1 MPMKRRLASWSR
13 SPAFWPLGVGIAT
26 IFFAVLLAVFTPQN
40 AGKVEA
46 YTIETDG
53 RLTINLSQV
62 QVTVNCYE
70 ASYNNDFGIFSP
82 SPLPPY
88 PPSPRHLF
96 YCKDLPMPTN
106 VDIGTFGQG
115 ELVFYITTPSQSPGP
130 QPYTWKT
137 GPGSRNADGLQH
149 AHLSVIS
156 PTVVRIGWEDL
167 YGGGDH
173 DFNDCIV
180 DVTIQELPTATPTA
194 TNTPTPTDTATPTPT
209 DTATSTPTDT
219 ATPTPT
225 ETFTPTPTETETPT
239 PTNTYTPTPTDT
251 YTPTPTNTFTPTPT
265 NTFTPTPT
273 DTYTPTPTNTYT
285 PTPTNTFTPTPTKT
299 STPTPTK
306 TSTPTPTKTSTPTNT
321 SVPSTATFT
330 PTPTRT
336 FTPTPT
342 KTYTPT
348 PTLTPIHPP
357 GVGGVVKLPPAAVA
371 AESGA
376 LSEDSTWPVG
386 TYAALAGGVA
396 AVMAVAAGGW
406 YTSRRRWLR

>member
-1 MPMKRRLASWSR
+1 MPMKRRLTSWFH

-26 IFFAVLLAVFTPQN
+26 IFFAALLAVFTPQN

-62 QVTVNCYE
+62 RVTLNCYE

-82 SPLPPY
+82 SPLQGGLG
-88 PPSPRHLF
+88 PSPRHLF
-96 YCKDLPMPTN
+96 YCKDLPLPTN

-149 AHLSVIS
+149 AHLTRIS
-156 PTVVRIGWEDL
+156 DTVVRIGWEDL
-167 YGGGDH
+167 YGGGDN
-173 DFNDCIV
+173 DFNDCVV
-180 DVTIQELPTATPTA
+180 DVTIEELPTATPTA
-194 TNTPTPTDTATPTPT
+194 TNTPISTATFTPTPVTPSPTPTNTPEPTPTNTPEPTPTPT
-209 DTATSTPTDT
+209 N
-219 ATPTPT
+219 
-225 ETFTPTPTETETPT
+225 TFTPTPT
-239 PTNTYTPTPTDT
+239 NT

-273 DTYTPTPTNTYT
+273 NTFTPTPTNTY
-285 PTPTNTFTPTPTKT
+285 
-299 STPTPTK
+299 
-306 TSTPTPTKTSTPTNT
+306 TPTPTKTSTPTNT
-321 SVPSTATFT
+321 SVPPTATFT
-330 PTPTRT
+330 PTPTHVAP
-336 FTPTPT
+336 TPTPT
-342 KTYTPT
+342 KTTVPTNTPVPFTPT
-348 PTLTPIHPP
+348 PTRTPGQPP
-357 GVGGVVKLPPAAVA
+357 GVGGTVKLPPAAIA

-376 LSEDSTWPVG
+376 PSEDSTWPVG
-386 TYAALAGGVA
+386 TYAALAGGAA
-396 AVMAVAAGGW
+396 AVMALAAGGW